1 MICLR
6 FDQVLRFR
14 GLATLPV
21 LVVFCTE
28 PAVALLRLVKMGGL
42 GIKAAAAD
50 DIW

>member
-6 FDQVLRFR
+6 FDHVRRFR

-28 PAVALLRLVKMGGL
+28 AVALLRLVKMGGL

>member
-6 FDQVLRFR
+6 LDQVRLFR

-28 PAVALLRLVKMGGL
+28 AVALLRLVKIGGL